1 DYPPHF
7 FISTFLVSI
16 KSILAFTKR
25 HVNFRIATDNKTAV
39 ENFIYSSIPNLKN
52 TFFDI
57 REDKTT
63 SEMASLRET
72 LKFKGCGHLKVVFHQ
87 TFPDLKRILLLD
99 ADTIILKPVEN
110 LFDLFDTFSNET
122 VIGMAQEH
130 PQKENGNGFEKII
143 LFLDFRKLK
152 NPLKDIILIARTR
165 ITNLV

>member
-1 DYPPHF
+1 
-7 FISTFLVSI
+7 
-16 KSILAFTKR
+16 
-25 HVNFRIATDNKTAV
+25 
-39 ENFIYSSIPNLKN
+39 
-52 TFFDI
+52 
-57 REDKTT
+57 
-63 SEMASLRET
+63 M
-72 LKFKGCGHLKVVFHQ
+72 KVVFHQ